1 MSRDFETRL
10 CDIVRANVRAGA
22 RLAQIRR
29 LSGGASQETWQI
41 TSEAHGVT
49 EEFILRRAQNGI
61 LDSRAHGPG
70 LAGEAALMQAAAGCG
85 VPVPHIL
92 HVLQPADNLGT
103 GFLMPKIEGETIARK
118 ILRDDRFADVRPRL
132 AGRCGEILAA
142 IHSIDPDI
150 CPALWQGGA
159 SVQLEQLRR
168 QYAAQDR
175 QRPVFELALKWLDE
189 HLPQPASRLRLVH
202 GDFRNG
208 NLIID
213 DEDVRAVLDWE
224 LAHLGDP
231 VEDLG
236 WLCVPSWRFGEVDKP
251 VGGFGTIDALIEG
264 YQRAGGEPVDPHRLH
279 FWMVFGTL
287 FWGVTCVEFA
297 LDFLRG
303 DRSVERAAIG
313 RRVSETEIDLLM
325 LIDGEHRL

>member
-1 MSRDFETRL
+1 MTNDFK
-10 CDIVRANVRAGA
+10 A
-22 RLAQIRR
+22 RLSQVVRDSIRPEGDVGSIRR

-41 TSEAHGVT
+41 SLKAKGAT
-49 EEFILRRAQNGI
+49 EELILRRAQNGT

-70 LAGEAALMQAAAGCG
+70 LAGEAELMRAAAVQG
-85 VPVPHIL
+85 VPVPRVL
-92 HVLQPADNLGT
+92 HVLEPQDGLGT
-103 GFLMPKIEGETIARK
+103 GFLMPKVEGETIARK
-118 ILRDDRFADVRPRL
+118 ILRDDRFSAVRPRL
-132 AGRCGEILAA
+132 AERCGEILAA
-142 IHSIDPDI
+142 IHNIDLDH
-150 CPALWQGGA
+150 CPPLWQGGGEA
-159 SVQLEQLRR
+159 QLRSLR
-168 QYAAQDR
+168 QQYAAQE
-175 QRPVFELALKWLDE
+175 QPRPVFEVAFRWLFDN
-189 HLPQPASRLRLVH
+189 LPTPVAQPRVVH

-213 DEDVRAVLDWE
+213 EQDIRAVLDWE

-236 WLCVPSWRFGEVDKP
+236 WLCVPSWRFGEVDKAA
-251 VGGFGTIDALIEG
+251 GGFGTIEDLIAG
-264 YQRAGGEPVDPHRLH
+264 YERAGGASVNDRRLQ

-313 RRVSETEIDLLM
+313 RRMSETEIDLLM
-325 LIDGEHRL
+325 LIDGGARL